1 MIVVGSTPVITT
13 TFRDED
19 GNLADPNTVSAD
31 IRAPDGTMSSPTP
44 TNVSVGIW
52 ETLVPVDQAG
62 WWFYEIAGSGGGVD
76 VVDQGSFCVAPS
88 LVSV

>member
-1 MIVVGSTPVITT
+1 MIVVGSTPVIIT

-19 GNLADPNTVSAD
+19 GNLADPNTVTAI
-31 IRAPDGTMSSPTP
+31 IRAPDGTISNPVP
-44 TNVSVGIW
+44 TNASVGIW

-62 WWFYEIAGSGGGVD
+62 MWFYEISGTGGGVEVSD
-76 VVDQGSFCVAPS
+76 KDAFCVLPS